1 MEQAVAKQMEE
12 QAEKEVVKL
21 PETIDGKKV
30 RYILKSEEKSYAL
43 VYLVLALII
52 CLPVFWRMRKRRS
65 RRFSRGAAL
74 T

>member
-30 RYILKSEEKSYAL
+30 RYILKSGRKKLCTCVSGS
-43 VYLVLALII
+43 
-52 CLPVFWRMRKRRS
+52 CSDNLPAGILENAAKEGADAS
-65 RRFSRGAAL
+65 QGAAL

>member
-30 RYILKSEEKSYAL
+30 RYILTCVSGS
-43 VYLVLALII
+43 
-52 CLPVFWRMRKRRS
+52 CSDNLPAGILENAAKEGADAS
-65 RRFSRGAAL
+65 QGAAL